1 MVKEEVLRLI
11 KGRIED
17 EHHKHPLLDWSAIAA
32 NKIYSQWFEYLNN
45 ENQDLQDKISKLEKE
60 ITQYQ
65 EDMVQQLEMHILVNE
80 HDWSRNPQAQLKD
93 FFNSKK
99 KGNEK

>member
-17 EHHKHPLLDWSAIAA
+17 EYHKHPLLDWSAIAA

-45 ENQDLQDKISKLEKE
+45 ENQDLQNKISQLEKDVE
-60 ITQYQ
+60 YWQGEFYHWH
-65 EDMVQQLEMHILVNE
+65 QQAIQMA
-80 HDWSRNPQAQLKD
+80 DKK
-93 FFNSKK
+93 SK
-99 KGNEK
+99 